1 LVCNHDAM
9 TIESTVLTGDD
20 SVWESV
26 PGQTEAVRILAASVV
41 SPTHAFLLV
50 GRSGYGARQAARVF
64 AGELLAAANPGTD
77 PERHRHLA
85 LTDRHPAVAI
95 IERDG
100 ASILVDQAREVV
112 RQAHLSPPEGELQVM
127 VLHDFHLVSEAAP
140 TLLKTIEEPPA
151 TTVFIVVAD
160 DVPDELVTIA
170 SRCVR
175 VEFGPLPIAV
185 VHQALSDEGVR
196 DPQAEAAATAC
207 GGDLDRAR
215 LLATDPALVERR
227 AFWSGIPDRLDGT
240 GTRVVELVDGAIAKL
255 GEVSGPLEARQIDEM
270 ATLEAELTQLG
281 IRGAGRIKE
290 LEDRHKREVRRARTD
305 ELRAG
310 LVVMAEAYRSKVGQ
324 GGAQAFLQA
333 TAALRQ
339 TEDNLQ
345 FNPNER
351 LSLLGLLV
359 AIDAG

>member
-1 LVCNHDAM
+1 MIAM
-9 TIESTVLTGDD
+9 AED
-20 SVWESV
+20 VWGSV
-26 PGQTEAVRILAASVV
+26 PGQPEAVRTLAASVE

-50 GRSGYGARQAARVF
+50 GRAGYGTRQAARVF

-77 PERHRHLA
+77 AERHRHLA
-85 LTDRHPAVAI
+85 LADRHPAVGI
-95 IERDG
+95 VERDG
-100 ASILVDQAREVV
+100 ASILVDQARDVV
-112 RQAHLSPPEGELQVM
+112 RRAHLSPPEGELQIM
-127 VLHDFHLVSEAAP
+127 VLCDFHLVNEAAP
-140 TLLKTIEEPPA
+140 TLLKTIEEPPDG
-151 TTVFIVVAD
+151 TVFIVLAD

-175 VEFGPLPIAV
+175 VEFGPLPIEV
-185 VHQALSDEGVR
+185 IRRALSDEGVR
-196 DPQAEAAATAC
+196 DAQADAAAASC

-227 AFWSGIPDRLDGT
+227 AFWAGIPDRLDGT
-240 GTRVVELVDGAIAKL
+240 GTRVVELVAEAIARL
-255 GEVSGPLEARQIDEM
+255 GEVSGPLEARQIDET
-270 ATLEAELTQLG
+270 ASLEAELTQLG
-281 IRGAGRIKE
+281 IRGAGRLRE

-310 LVVMAEAYRSKVGQ
+310 LVAMVEQFRGRVDQ
-324 GGAQAFLQA
+324 GGAKLFLN
-333 TAALRQ
+333 AAAAVRH